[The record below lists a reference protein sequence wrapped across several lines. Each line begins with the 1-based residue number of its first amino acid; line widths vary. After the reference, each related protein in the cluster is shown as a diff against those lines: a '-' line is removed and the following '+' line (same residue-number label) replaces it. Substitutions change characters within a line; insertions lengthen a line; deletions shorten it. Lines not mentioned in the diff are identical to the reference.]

1 MDIGESCGFFFMDS
15 EGVGLNQ
22 KEMNKCTSTD
32 QSKKRK
38 MDDENFCEVVEE
50 AGVEEVSNG

>member
-1 MDIGESCGFFFMDS
+1 MDIGESRGVFFCGS
-15 EGVGLNQ
+15 EGVGLNRT
-22 KEMNKCTSTD
+22 EMNKCTCTD

-38 MDDENFCEVVEE
+38 MDDENFFEVVEE

>member
-1 MDIGESCGFFFMDS
+1 MDIGESRVFFFRGS
-15 EGVGLNQ
+15 EGVGLNRR
-22 KEMNKCTSTD
+22 EMNKCTCTD

-38 MDDENFCEVVEE
+38 MDDENFFEVVEE

>member
-1 MDIGESCGFFFMDS
+1 MQGFFHGS
-15 EGVGLNQ
+15 EGVGLNRR
-22 KEMNKCTSTD
+22 EMNKCTCTD

-38 MDDENFCEVVEE
+38 MDDKNFFEVVEE

>member
-1 MDIGESCGFFFMDS
+1 MDIGELHTFFFRGS
-15 EGVGLNQ
+15 EGVGLNR
-22 KEMNKCTSTD
+22 KEMNKCTCTD

-38 MDDENFCEVVEE
+38 MDEENFCEVVEE

>member
-1 MDIGESCGFFFMDS
+1 MDIGESHGFFFHGS
-15 EGVGLNQ
+15 EGVGLNG
-22 KEMNKCTSTD
+22 KEMNKCRCTD

>member
-1 MDIGESCGFFFMDS
+1 MNHARFFHGS
-15 EGVGLNQ
+15 EGVGLNR
-22 KEMNKCTSTD
+22 KEMNKCTCTD

-38 MDDENFCEVVEE
+38 MDEENFCEVVEE